1 MIKVF
6 VADSFHSNKIAKI
19 LTEVYGAGVE
29 VFCDAS
35 YLPVDPSGIDT
46 LCAMISENSAEKFQN
61 NTTSE
66 GVDLF
71 FLSAKVILQKSIS
84 AKEMKLKHGK
94 PDAKVVA
101 ISTMEEYLE
110 DVLKGDYG
118 VDYAHSKDEFVGSM
132 DADDL
137 SDEEKEKLLSYLPKQ
152 EA

>member
-6 VADSFHSNKIAKI
+6 VADSFHSNKIAQI

-61 NTTSE
+61 NTTSD

-71 FLSAKVILQKSIS
+71 FLSAKVILQKSVNP
-84 AKEMKLKHGK
+84 KEMKAKHGK

-101 ISTMEEYLE
+101 ISALEEYLE
-110 DVLKGDYG
+110 DVLNGDYG
-118 VDYAHSKDEFVGSM
+118 VDYTHDKNVLAHSYSAEFIS
-132 DADDL
+132 DD
-137 SDEEKEKLLSYLPKQ
+137 EKEKLLSYLPKQ
-152 EA
+152 EV